1 MQEWPNAQIR
11 WVTPGLFQTL
21 RIALLQGREFTNQ
34 DRNPAPQV
42 IIINETLA
50 RRAFPG
56 EEALGKHVIMAPNT
70 PPREIVG
77 IVHNTQ
83 ERDLR
88 ETQRALIYLPI
99 LQNPNP
105 NIRLVVKAR
114 RDPASFANPIRH
126 EVASLDKDLATF
138 NIRTME
144 EVVGLSLAQTRFTS
158 TLLGIFSTVA
168 LVLAAVGVY
177 GVMSYSVNQRTHEF
191 GIRMALGAEYRD
203 VPSMVLRN
211 VLFLSGL
218 GAIVG
223 IAGAFA
229 LTRLLADM
237 LFHVNPADPITLG
250 LVALL
255 LILVSISASLIPAR
269 RAMTID
275 PVITLRHE

>member
-144 EVVGLSLAQTRFTS
+144 QVVGLSLAQTRPLRTATRRSWQPGGFDRR
-158 TLLGIFSTVA
+158 VA
-168 LVLAAVGVY
+168 VLSEIGRA
-177 GVMSYSVNQRTHEF
+177 
-191 GIRMALGAEYRD
+191 
-203 VPSMVLRN
+203 
-211 VLFLSGL
+211 
-218 GAIVG
+218 
-223 IAGAFA
+223 
-229 LTRLLADM
+229 
-237 LFHVNPADPITLG
+237 HV
-250 LVALL
+250 
-255 LILVSISASLIPAR
+255 
-269 RAMTID
+269 
-275 PVITLRHE
+275 